1 MMKTI
6 GIVTFT
12 TGDNF
17 GQRLQNLALQQVLS
31 SFKCNVF
38 TIRKHDFR
46 LSNRYWIK
54 KQIKSLLDKETRASI
69 LRHDCFENFD
79 KQFIQYYGT
88 NISLNYIPPK
98 LIKEF
103 DAFIAG
109 SDQVWNPDSDDVD
122 DINFLTFANDEQ
134 KFSYAASLAVD
145 SIPKEKEDKFR
156 ERLCGYRSISLREN
170 NLEDKIRELSNA
182 EVCTVLDPTLL
193 LSPGDWIQYECKP
206 KWYKGQNYILKYFL
220 GNEEEEQL
228 LRIAKDKNLI
238 VIDVMDK
245 KSECY
250 ISGPSEF
257 IYLIHNASYI
267 VTDSYHGTIFSLL
280 FKKKFALVQRKD
292 SICSMKSRFN
302 TLFQCLGIPFED
314 TNIEALMNDSCLDYD
329 GIIHKNL
336 QTEKEK
342 SLRYLKNIVTDVSNL
357 K

>member
-1 MMKTI
+1 MKTI

-109 SDQVWNPDSDDVD
+109 SDQVWNPNSDDVD

-134 KFSYAASLAVD
+134 KF
-145 SIPKEKEDKFR
+145 
-156 ERLCGYRSISLREN
+156 
-170 NLEDKIRELSNA
+170 
-182 EVCTVLDPTLL
+182 
-193 LSPGDWIQYECKP
+193 
-206 KWYKGQNYILKYFL
+206 
-220 GNEEEEQL
+220 
-228 LRIAKDKNLI
+228 
-238 VIDVMDK
+238 
-245 KSECY
+245 
-250 ISGPSEF
+250 
-257 IYLIHNASYI
+257 
-267 VTDSYHGTIFSLL
+267 
-280 FKKKFALVQRKD
+280 
-292 SICSMKSRFN
+292 
-302 TLFQCLGIPFED
+302 
-314 TNIEALMNDSCLDYD
+314 
-329 GIIHKNL
+329 
-336 QTEKEK
+336 
-342 SLRYLKNIVTDVSNL
+342 
-357 K
+357 